1 MVMVIDSGVAS
12 PENTV
17 VSQYNVAG
25 YSQNAVNITMKEKTD
40 IKIKILKT
48 RYQKS
53 VNIFKSTKA
62 RGIVN

>member
-25 YSQNAVNITMKEKTD
+25 YSQNAVNITMEKTD